1 MKTSVGKTALEIA
14 SGDITELEVDA
25 IATTAT
31 GELRMGAGVAGAIKR
46 VGGDAV
52 EKEAMLQGPIEVGQ
66 AGATTGHDLKAR
78 WVIHAAVMGPD
89 LRTHAD
95 LIARATHGALDC
107 AERCHARSIAMP
119 AFGTGVGNLPL
130 YQCASI
136 MVAET
141 VAYLKAKPNTGL
153 RHIMFSVYGDAARA
167 AFSNALAG
175 ISRF

>member
-1 MKTSVGKTALEIA
+1 MKTSFGKTALEIA

-46 VGGDAV
+46 VGGEAV

-66 AGATTGHDLKAR
+66 AVATTGHDLKAR

-95 LIARATHGALDC
+95 LIAKATSSALDC
-107 AERCHARSIAMP
+107 AERCHARSVALP
-119 AFGTGVGNLPL
+119 AFGTGAGGFPL

-136 MVAET
+136 MIAET
-141 VAYLKAKPNTGL
+141 VSYLKAHPRTGL
-153 RHIMFSVYGDAARA
+153 RHVMFSVYSDEARA
-167 AFSNALAG
+167 AFKNAFAG